1 MNCRDVIDG
10 CTHEHLA
17 IWYVFHRWTASE
29 QFFPRDMTNSKEKQ
43 ELHDNIVAAASGDE
57 TAWRFLVDA
66 YSNRVFAL
74 IRSKCGNE
82 ELAEEI
88 TQSTFCTIAQKLPTY
103 EETGKFE
110 AWLFRIAM
118 NRMRDEMRRRK
129 RHAVPMENEMIGA
142 LSAGVSDVRDDEEM
156 EVAVQRLRAAVRQ
169 LSSSD
174 QDIIHMR
181 HSAGMSYKQ
190 IAEVLGEPL
199 GTVLARQHRALKK
212 LKSLMDS
219 ENYLQ
224 NSGKKRAID
233 CEEDR

>member
-1 MNCRDVIDG
+1 
-10 CTHEHLA
+10 
-17 IWYVFHRWTASE
+17 
-29 QFFPRDMTNSKEKQ
+29 MTNSKEKQ
-43 ELHDNIVAAASGDE
+43 ELHDTIVAAASGDE

-66 YSNRVFAL
+66 YSHRVFAL

-88 TQSTFCTIAQKLPTY
+88 TQSTFCTIAQKLASYT
-103 EETGKFE
+103 ETGKFE

-129 RHAVPMENEMIGA
+129 RHAVPMENEMIGV
-142 LSAGVSDVRDDEEM
+142 LSQGVSDVRDDEEM
-156 EVAVQRLRAAVRQ
+156 AMAIERLREAVRQ

-190 IAEVLGEPL
+190 IADVLGEPL
-199 GTVLARQHRALKK
+199 GTVLARQHRALGK
-212 LKSLMDS
+212 LRGLMDCDG
-219 ENYLQ
+219 YL
-224 NSGKKRAID
+224 KKNTDKGAID
-233 CEEDR
+233 EGVGR